1 VVRKFADD
9 EFDGIDIVAMNVIK
23 LTDDSSN
30 PEVYRKRLK
39 TWNNRIIDSGAR
51 SWNTLIDAT
60 KIQEFIYEV
69 K

>member
-1 VVRKFADD
+1 M
-9 EFDGIDIVAMNVIK
+9 ESISSDGIDIVAMNVIK
-23 LTDDSSN
+23 LDKDSSN

-39 TWNNRIIDSGAR
+39 NWNKRIIDSGAR